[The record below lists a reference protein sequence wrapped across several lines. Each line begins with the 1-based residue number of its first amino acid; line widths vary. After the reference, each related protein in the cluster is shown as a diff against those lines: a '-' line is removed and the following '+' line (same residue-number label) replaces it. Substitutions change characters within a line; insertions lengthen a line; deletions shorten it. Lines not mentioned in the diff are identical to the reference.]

1 MIEKKRFNMI
11 EQQIRTWDVLDE
23 LILATLKEMPR
34 ENYVAKEFQQLAFSD
49 TEIPIGHEQT
59 MLQPKQEARI
69 VQSLA
74 LHKSDKVLHV
84 GTGSGY
90 VTALLAKLAAT
101 VHTIDVYPEFIEQA
115 QLLHNRDKLHN
126 VTYETGNGLLGSLEK
141 APFDVI
147 IFSGSVKKEP
157 LGLREQL
164 AINGRLFF
172 VEGERPMMVAK
183 IIKRTNEMQYE
194 TTNLFDC
201 VIPSLKYDVAPSCF
215 VF

>member
-1 MIEKKRFNMI
+1 
-11 EQQIRTWDVLDE
+11 
-23 LILATLKEMPR
+23 
-34 ENYVAKEFQQLAFSD
+34 
-49 TEIPIGHEQT
+49 

-90 VTALLAKLAAT
+90 VTALLAKLAAN

-115 QLLHNRDKLHN
+115 QLLHNLDKLHN

-172 VEGERPMMVAK
+172 VEGDKPMMVAK